1 MIDFEEIIV
10 LRDEKNKQKA
20 RYAKHRKDAQKKARH
35 RISIYQKCSNFSD
48 DSLQKYK
55 TTQKTCLSIAT
66 LQQCRSG
73 EKAA

>member
-35 RISIYQKCSNFSD
+35 RVSEDHSN
-48 DSLQKYK
+48 
-55 TTQKTCLSIAT
+55 CRNRLSISHQRT
-66 LQQCRSG
+66 LTMTETKLNEFFC
-73 EKAA
+73 A

>member
-35 RISIYQKCSNFSD
+35 RVSYV
-48 DSLQKYK
+48 
-55 TTQKTCLSIAT
+55 TG
-66 LQQCRSG
+66 G
-73 EKAA
+73 EKLLQTERYNCGIGDDFDEWVPIVKRLVAAMTA

>member
-35 RISIYQKCSNFSD
+35 RVCTIEEALE
-48 DSLQKYK
+48 SLQNIKRNGGYWRGN
-55 TTQKTCLSIAT
+55 TSLDESIKQ
-66 LQQCRSG
+66 L
-73 EKAA
+73 ELEL